1 MNIQRNFKVHQIF
14 LLSVSYI
21 GSASITVL
29 PQFKVKCNPNK
40 NVNCS
45 GVRKNHMDIDMKN
58 INIFLSET
66 LNLANDLESR
76 SCHNLMCQVESTH
89 YDNSDTTYLLL
100 ALLNWR
106 FQWSNHLLPVFQPS
120 ICKLFTFLT
129 SLEPRDK
136 IELNL
141 IECLKMLKIF
151 LSELQYFI
159 FFSDYYLSILR

>member
-1 MNIQRNFKVHQIF
+1 MLPNIIYQILNITFWIQRNFKVHQIF

-45 GVRKNHMDIDMKN
+45 RVRKNHMDIDMKN
-58 INIFLSET
+58 TNIFLSEI

-89 YDNSDTTYLLL
+89 YDNSDTTYSLFSSPELRVPVIQSPVARL
-100 ALLNWR
+100 PTV
-106 FQWSNHLLPVFQPS
+106 HLL
-120 ICKLFTFLT
+120 
-129 SLEPRDK
+129 
-136 IELNL
+136 
-141 IECLKMLKIF
+141 
-151 LSELQYFI
+151 
-159 FFSDYYLSILR
+159 

>member
-1 MNIQRNFKVHQIF
+1 MLPNIIYQILNITFWIQRNFKVHQIF

-89 YDNSDTTYLLL
+89 YDNSDTTYSLFSSPELKVPVIQAPVARL
-100 ALLNWR
+100 PTV
-106 FQWSNHLLPVFQPS
+106 HL
-120 ICKLFTFLT
+120 
-129 SLEPRDK
+129 
-136 IELNL
+136 
-141 IECLKMLKIF
+141 
-151 LSELQYFI
+151 
-159 FFSDYYLSILR
+159 

>member
-1 MNIQRNFKVHQIF
+1 M
-14 LLSVSYI
+14 SVSYI

-89 YDNSDTTYLLL
+89 YDNSDTTYLLFRSPEL
-100 ALLNWR
+100 KVPVIQSPVARLPTV
-106 FQWSNHLLPVFQPS
+106 HL
-120 ICKLFTFLT
+120 
-129 SLEPRDK
+129 
-136 IELNL
+136 
-141 IECLKMLKIF
+141 
-151 LSELQYFI
+151 
-159 FFSDYYLSILR
+159 